1 MSMRERF
8 FADLES
14 LGIMPG
20 DTVLIHSSYR
30 SLGPIEG
37 GAKTFFEWL
46 IEYIGKEGTIMFPAF
61 SYSRVTVDNPYFNLK
76 TTPSNVGY
84 LPEYFRTEIVGV
96 KRSMHATHSCTAIGK
111 HADYLTSGHELD
123 MTPVGENSP
132 LRKLVLLDGK
142 ILDLGCTPAAT
153 TLMHGVEELVE
164 PIYLYH
170 PDPIDYTLD
179 DGEGNVIEKKGAKR
193 HNFVVDGVLY
203 QQRYA
208 RLADILKGE
217 EISFGKILEADCILM
232 SAKAVW
238 KHGLEI
244 LKSDPLAFV
253 EPKKLEN

>member
-1 MSMRERF
+1 MSMREQF
-8 FADLES
+8 FADLKN

-37 GAKTFFEWL
+37 GAKTFFDWL
-46 IEYIGKEGTIMFPAF
+46 IEYMGKEGTIMFPAF
-61 SYSRVTVDNPYFNLK
+61 SYAFVTPANPIFNRK
-76 TTPSNVGY
+76 TTKTCVGY
-84 LPEYFRTEIVGV
+84 LPEYFRTEVEGV
-96 KRSMHATHSCTAIGK
+96 KRSMHATHSCAAIGK
-111 HADYLTSGHELD
+111 HADYLITGHEID

-132 LRKLVLLDGK
+132 LRKLVKLGGK

-153 TLMHGVEELVE
+153 TLMHGVEEEVVPL
-164 PIYLYH
+164 YLYH

-179 DGEGNVIEKKGAKR
+179 DGEGNVILKKGARR

-208 RLADILKGE
+208 RLATILKGDD
-217 EISFGKILEADCILM
+217 ISFGKILEADCILM

-238 KHGLEI
+238 EQGLEI
-244 LKSDPLAFV
+244 LKKDPLAFV